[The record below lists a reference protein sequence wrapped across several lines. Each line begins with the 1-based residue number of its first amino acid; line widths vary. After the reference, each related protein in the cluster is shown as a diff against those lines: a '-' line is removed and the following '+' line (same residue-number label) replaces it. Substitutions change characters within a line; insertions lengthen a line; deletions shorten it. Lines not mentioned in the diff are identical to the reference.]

1 METKQDKKDRI
12 LNVPNFRCILGT
24 THPKNGTYTK
34 IKFDNGASGFI
45 LKPKGKPY
53 EPLCK
58 LTDDD
63 KGKTF
68 PTLWDAADALY
79 ASIQEYGNPKY
90 QEKLFSYVLIDQ
102 SFDNEDIKPLNLP
115 MHHPYYK
122 QMHAVGVYEL
132 KKVVYAYCCGVKE
145 EEKPKFKEDAI
156 IPELLPVW
164 QAFKKNNFDF
174 YKLMVEKDYEQIE
187 NEELRIEV
195 LLGTCFPLLNLP
207 IGRYATDWLNGYLDF
222 FKRETEEITDTE
234 VLHQLFFCSS
244 EEDIWKLMAAKGIG
258 DVVSLYHWYKGD
270 DLYPIIGEA
279 TGIPCYYEKDEQK
292 ASDFLEYLLSDTT
305 VTTAR
310 VRNVAIDLK
319 KLVDNNPFKHCKLI

>member
-1 METKQDKKDRI
+1 MTCRKQLGMKKE
-12 LNVPNFRCILGT
+12 
-24 THPKNGTYTK
+24 
-34 IKFDNGASGFI
+34 IKTSVCYPHI
-45 LKPKGKPY
+45 R
-53 EPLCK
+53 
-58 LTDDD
+58 
-63 KGKTF
+63 
-68 PTLWDAADALY
+68 
-79 ASIQEYGNPKY
+79 
-90 QEKLFSYVLIDQ
+90 
-102 SFDNEDIKPLNLP
+102 
-115 MHHPYYK
+115 
-122 QMHAVGVYEL
+122 QMNAVGVDRL
-132 KKVVYAYCCGVKE
+132 KQAVYAYCCGVKE
-145 EEKPKFKEDAI
+145 EENPKCNEDDI

-164 QAFKKNNFDF
+164 RAFKKNNFDF

-319 KLVDNNPFKHCKLI
+319 KLVFNNPFKHCKLI